1 MAGYNI
7 QALWRNLASQPSTPL
22 ESLPLGKAESLRDLG
37 VIQDSNPQDL
47 HVVQATNPE
56 ASKFEDDVIPTD
68 HLDAIRLQ
76 LGNIQ
81 QLLNS
86 DPAEAPHGIL
96 QAIEAMQSQLSG
108 GLPDVVNAL
117 ESISV
122 LRDRLAEIDWSQA
135 PRSNLANTDT
145 SQLIGISDKLDA
157 LMAMQETAMNSEAKQ
172 SVSAGVSEREERELQ
187 ATQLAELQSQVSS
200 SDPV

>member
-7 QALWRNLASQPSTPL
+7 QALWRNLPSQPSTPL
-22 ESLPLGKAESLRDLG
+22 ESLLSRKADSSRDLG
-37 VIQDSNPQDL
+37 AIQDSNSQDL
-47 HVVQATNPE
+47 HVVQATSPE
-56 ASKFEDDVIPTD
+56 ASKCEDHIIPTD

-108 GLPDVVNAL
+108 GLPDVFNAL
-117 ESISV
+117 DSISA
-122 LRDRLAEIDWSQA
+122 LRDRLAAIDWSQA
-135 PRSNLANTDT
+135 PQSNSTGTDT

-157 LMAMQETAMNSEAKQ
+157 IMAMQETAMDNEAKQ
-172 SVSAGVSEREERELQ
+172 SVAAGVSGREERELQ
-187 ATQLAELQSQVSS
+187 AAQLAELHSQVSPF
-200 SDPV
+200 DRV